1 MSEQAATRE
10 PLGSRFAAHL
20 TATGLANLGDGIV
33 QTGVPL
39 YALTLTRS
47 PSQIALLTAAAWLP
61 WLVCGLAAG
70 VVVDR
75 RDRKYTQVV
84 GLGARALLLGVAVW
98 LVASGNMTIAALTV
112 IVLLYG
118 VTDVFVDLAGSALVP
133 DLVPRSRLEA
143 ANGRTLAAQ
152 QVMSTF
158 VGGPVAG
165 AMLALGTGWVFGVP
179 AGLGVLALLLIAT
192 RIPGT
197 YKHAAA
203 EKRSAAS
210 EVREGVGFLVRHPV
224 LRPLLVAGSVM
235 NMASTGYFAV
245 FVLWMVGPG
254 SRVGLEPEHY
264 PLLTAVLAVGAV
276 LGSIAAEPLGRRIPE
291 VRLLLGCWLLDALLM
306 AVPVLVPTV
315 PAIAASMFF
324 LGFLNTNGNV
334 ISQSMRQRMVAPGML
349 GRVGGAS
356 RTLGYGLM
364 PLGAV
369 LGGLVAE
376 QWGLP
381 AVFLGATVICVAV
394 VAYPI
399 AVVRQRMLAEF
410 ELPAPERRPEPV
422 DAPAQ
427 PPLSTSV

>member
-1 MSEQAATRE
+1 MSESVATRE
-10 PLGSRFAAHL
+10 PLGRRFAAHL
-20 TATGLANLGDGIV
+20 AATGMANLGDGVV

-61 WLVCGLAAG
+61 WLLLGLAAG

-84 GLGARALLLGVAVW
+84 ALGARAALLGVAVW
-98 LVASGNMTIAALTV
+98 MIVSGHMTITALTV
-112 IVLLYG
+112 IVLAYG

-152 QVMSTF
+152 QVMAAF

-165 AMLALGTGWVFGVP
+165 AVLALGAGWIFGLP
-179 AGLGVLALLLIAT
+179 AGLAVAALVLVAT
-192 RIPGT
+192 RIPGS
-197 YKHAAA
+197 YKHAHA
-203 EKRSAAS
+203 EKRRATT

-254 SRVGLEPEHY
+254 SRVGLQPEHY
-264 PLLTAVLAVGAV
+264 PLVIAVLAVGAV

-291 VRLLLGCWLLDALLM
+291 VRLLLGCWTIDALLM
-306 AVPVLVPTV
+306 LVPVLVPTV

-364 PLGAV
+364 PVGAL
-369 LGGLVAE
+369 LGGIVAE
-376 QWGLP
+376 RWGLP
-381 AVFLGATVICVAV
+381 TVFIGATVLCVAA
-394 VAYPI
+394 VAYPM
-399 AVVRQRMLAEF
+399 AVVRQRMVAEM
-410 ELPAPERRPEPV
+410 ELPVTEPEPV
-422 DAPAQ
+422 EEAAL
-427 PPLSTSV
+427 PPLTTTV

>member
-1 MSEQAATRE
+1 MNQDVAARE
-10 PLGSRFAAHL
+10 PLGPRFSAHL
-20 TATGLANLGDGIV
+20 TATGLANLGDGVI

-61 WLVCGLAAG
+61 WLVFGLAAG

-84 GLGARALLLGVAVW
+84 GLTARAVLLAVAVA
-98 LVASGNMTIAALTV
+98 LIASGHMTMIALTV
-112 IVLLYG
+112 VVLAYG

-133 DLVPRSRLEA
+133 DIVPRSRLEA

-152 QVMSTF
+152 QVMAAF
-158 VGGPVAG
+158 VGGPIAG
-165 AMLALGTGWVFGVP
+165 GVLALGAGWVFGLP
-179 AGLGVLALLLIAT
+179 AGLAVAALVLIAA
-192 RIPGT
+192 RIPGS
-197 YKHAAA
+197 YKHAQA
-203 EKRSAAS
+203 EKRRATT
-210 EVREGVGFLVRHPV
+210 EIREGVGFLVRHPV

-254 SRVGLEPEHY
+254 SRVGLTPAQY
-264 PLLTAVLAVGAV
+264 PLVIAVLAVGAV

-291 VRLLLGCWLLDALLM
+291 IRLLLGCWAIASLLM
-306 AVPVLVPTV
+306 LVPVLAPTV
-315 PAIAASMFF
+315 PAIAGSLF
-324 LGFLNTNGNV
+324 LIGFLNTNGNV

-364 PLGAV
+364 PLGAL
-369 LGGLVAE
+369 LGGFVAE

-381 AVFLGATVICVAV
+381 TVFVGATVICVAAV
-394 VAYPI
+394 LYPI
-399 AVVRQRMLAEF
+399 AVVRQHMVDEL
-410 ELPAPERRPEPV
+410 ELPVVDEPESEAVSSAAR
-422 DAPAQ
+422 AG
-427 PPLSTSV
+427 

>member
-1 MSEQAATRE
+1 MSERE
-10 PLGSRFAAHL
+10 PLGRRFAAHL
-20 TATGLANLGDGIV
+20 TATGMANLGDGIV

-61 WLVCGLAAG
+61 WLVLGLAAG

-84 GLGARALLLGVAVW
+84 GLAARALLLGVAVW
-98 LVASGNMTIAALTV
+98 LVAAGHMTMTTLTV
-112 IVLLYG
+112 VVLLYG

-133 DLVPRSRLEA
+133 DLVPRSRLDA

-152 QVMSTF
+152 QVMSAF

-165 AMLALGTGWVFGVP
+165 ALLALGAGWVLGVP
-179 AGLGVLALLLIAT
+179 AGLGVAALLLVVT

-197 YKHAAA
+197 YKHAAPQ
-203 EKRSAAS
+203 KRRATT
-210 EVREGVGFLVRHPV
+210 EVREGVAFLVRHPV

-235 NMASTGYFAV
+235 NMANTGYFAV

-254 SRVGLEPEHY
+254 SRVGLTPAQY
-264 PLLTAVLAVGAV
+264 PLVIAGLAVGAV
-276 LGSIAAEPLGRRIPE
+276 LGSLAAEPLGRRIPE
-291 VRLLLGCWLLDALLM
+291 VRLLLGCWTLNTLLLL
-306 AVPVLVPTV
+306 VPVLVPTV
-315 PAIAASMFF
+315 PAIAVAVFF

-356 RTLGYGLM
+356 RTLAYGLM
-364 PLGAV
+364 PVGAL

-381 AVFLGATVICVAV
+381 AVFVGATVLCLAAI
-394 VAYPI
+394 AYPV
-399 AVVRQRMLAEF
+399 AVVRQHMVAEL
-410 ELPAPERRPEPV
+410 ELPPVPV
-422 DAPAQ
+422 DETVLTATVG
-427 PPLSTSV
+427 SR

>member
-1 MSEQAATRE
+1 MSEDVAARE
-10 PLGSRFAAHL
+10 PLGRRFTAHL

-47 PSQIALLTAAAWLP
+47 PSQIALLTAAAWVP
-61 WLVCGLAAG
+61 WLVLGLAAG

-84 GLGARALLLGVAVW
+84 GLAARAVLLAVAVW
-98 LVASGNMTIAALTV
+98 LVASGDMTIAALAV
-112 IVLLYG
+112 IVLAYG

-133 DLVPRSRLEA
+133 DIVPRSRLEA

-152 QVMSTF
+152 QVMATF
-158 VGGPVAG
+158 VGGPIAG
-165 AMLALGTGWVFGVP
+165 GMLALGAGWVFGVP

-197 YKHAAA
+197 YKHAGA
-203 EKRSAAS
+203 EKRRATT
-210 EVREGVGFLVRHPV
+210 EIREGVGFLVRHPV

-254 SRVGLEPEHY
+254 SRVGLEPAHY
-264 PLLTAVLAVGAV
+264 PLLISVLAVGAV

-291 VRLLLGCWLLDALLM
+291 VRLLLGCWTLDGLLM
-306 AVPVLVPTV
+306 LVPVLSPTV
-315 PAIAASMFF
+315 PAIGVALFF

-364 PLGAV
+364 PIGAL
-369 LGGLVAE
+369 LGGFVAE

-381 AVFLGATVICVAV
+381 AVFVGATAVCVAAV
-394 VAYPI
+394 LYPI
-399 AVVRQRMLAEF
+399 AVVRQRMVD
-410 ELPAPERRPEPV
+410 ELVLPEVVEEAV
-422 DAPAQ
+422 QEEAL
-427 PPLSTSV
+427 PPLTATV

>member
-1 MSEQAATRE
+1 MSEQVATRE
-10 PLGSRFAAHL
+10 PLGRRFAAHL
-20 TATGLANLGDGIV
+20 TATGMANLGDGIV

-84 GLGARALLLGVAVW
+84 GLAARAVLLGVAVW
-98 LVASGNMTIAALTV
+98 LVASGHMTMPALTV

-152 QVMSTF
+152 QVMSAF

-165 AMLALGTGWVFGVP
+165 ALLALGAGWVLGVP

-192 RIPGT
+192 RIPGS
-197 YKHAAA
+197 YKHAAPQR
-203 EKRSAAS
+203 RSATA
-210 EVREGVGFLVRHPV
+210 EIREGVGFLVRHPV

-254 SRVGLEPEHY
+254 SRVGLEPAQY
-264 PLLTAVLAVGAV
+264 PLVIAVLAVGAV
-276 LGSIAAEPLGRRIPE
+276 LGSIAAEPLGRRVPE
-291 VRLLLGCWLLDALLM
+291 VRLLLGSWILQSLLLL
-306 AVPVLVPTV
+306 VPVLAPTV
-315 PAIAASMFF
+315 PAIASAMFL
-324 LGFLNTNGNV
+324 LGFLNTTGNV

-356 RTLGYGLM
+356 RTLAYGLM
-364 PLGAV
+364 PVGAL

-376 QWGLP
+376 QWGLS
-381 AVFLGATVICVAV
+381 AVFVGATAVCVAA
-394 VAYPI
+394 VAYPV
-399 AVVRQRMLAEF
+399 AVVRQRMVAEL
-410 ELPAPERRPEPV
+410 ELPPAPV
-422 DAPAQ
+422 DETVLTATAGAR
-427 PPLSTSV
+427 

>member
-1 MSEQAATRE
+1 MTEQVATRE
-10 PLGSRFAAHL
+10 PLGRRFTAHL
-20 TATGLANLGDGIV
+20 TATGMANLGDGIV

-61 WLVCGLAAG
+61 WLVLGLAAG

-84 GLGARALLLGVAVW
+84 GLAARALLLGVAVW
-98 LVASGNMTIAALTV
+98 LVASGHMTIAALAV

-133 DLVPRSRLEA
+133 DLVPRSRLDA

-152 QVMSTF
+152 QVMSAF

-165 AMLALGTGWVFGVP
+165 GLLALGAGWVFGVP
-179 AGLGVLALLLIAT
+179 AGLGVLALLVIAT
-192 RIPGT
+192 RIPGS

-203 EKRSAAS
+203 EKRPALT

-224 LRPLLVAGSVM
+224 LRPLLVAGSVL
-235 NMASTGYFAV
+235 NMANTGYFAV

-254 SRVGLEPEHY
+254 SRVGLQPEHY
-264 PLLTAVLAVGAV
+264 PLVISVLAVGAV

-291 VRLLLGCWLLDALLM
+291 IRLLLGCWTLNTLLLL
-306 AVPVLVPTV
+306 VPVLMPTV
-315 PAIAASMFF
+315 PAIAVAVFF

-349 GRVGGAS
+349 GRVGGAG
-356 RTLGYGLM
+356 RTLNYGLM
-364 PLGAV
+364 PVGAL

-381 AVFLGATVICVAV
+381 AVFVGATVLCLAAI
-394 VAYPI
+394 AYPV
-399 AVVRQRMLAEF
+399 AVVRQRMVAEL
-410 ELPAPERRPEPV
+410 ELPVVEKV
-422 DAPAQ
+422 PAAA
-427 PPLSTSV
+427 

>member
-1 MSEQAATRE
+1 MSEQVATRE
-10 PLGSRFAAHL
+10 PLGRRFAAHL
-20 TATGLANLGDGIV
+20 TATGMANLGDGIV

-84 GLGARALLLGVAVW
+84 GLAARAVLLGVAVW
-98 LVASGNMTIAALTV
+98 LVASGRMTMPVLTV

-152 QVMSTF
+152 QVMSAF

-165 AMLALGTGWVFGVP
+165 ALLALGAGWVLGVP
-179 AGLGVLALLLIAT
+179 AGLGVLALVLIAT
-192 RIPGT
+192 RIPGS
-197 YKHAAA
+197 YKHAAPQ
-203 EKRSAAS
+203 KRSATT
-210 EVREGVGFLVRHPV
+210 EIREGVGFLVRHPV

-254 SRVGLEPEHY
+254 SRVGLEPAQY
-264 PLLTAVLAVGAV
+264 PLVIAVLAVGAV
-276 LGSIAAEPLGRRIPE
+276 LGSIAAEPLGRRIRE
-291 VRLLLGCWLLDALLM
+291 VPLLLTSWLLQSLLM
-306 AVPVLVPTV
+306 LVPVLLPTV
-315 PAIAASMFF
+315 PAIASGMF
-324 LGFLNTNGNV
+324 LVGFLNTTGNV

-356 RTLGYGLM
+356 RTLAYGLM
-364 PLGAV
+364 PVGAL

-376 QWGLP
+376 QWGLS
-381 AVFLGATVICVAV
+381 AVFLGATAVCVAG
-394 VAYPI
+394 VAYPV
-399 AVVRQRMLAEF
+399 AVVRQRMVAEL
-410 ELPAPERRPEPV
+410 ELPPVPV
-422 DAPAQ
+422 DETVLTATAGAR
-427 PPLSTSV
+427 

>member
-1 MSEQAATRE
+1 MREQAATRE
-10 PLGSRFAAHL
+10 PLGRRFTAHL

-33 QTGVPL
+33 QMGVPL

-61 WLVCGLAAG
+61 WLVLGLAAG

-84 GLGARALLLGVAVW
+84 GLAARVLLLGAAVW
-98 LVASGNMTIAALTV
+98 LVTTGQMTMVALTV

-152 QVMSTF
+152 QVMATF

-192 RIPGT
+192 RIPGS
-197 YKHAAA
+197 YRHAAA
-203 EKRSAAS
+203 QKRSATS
-210 EVREGVGFLVRHPV
+210 EIREGVGFLVHHPV
-224 LRPLLVAGSVM
+224 LRPLLVASSVM

-276 LGSIAAEPLGRRIPE
+276 VGSIAAEPLGRRIPE
-291 VRLLLGCWLLDALLM
+291 VRLLLGCWLIDALLM

-315 PAIAASMFF
+315 PAIAVSMFF

-364 PLGAV
+364 PLGAL

-376 QWGLP
+376 QWGLA
-381 AVFLGATVICVAV
+381 AVFLGATAVCV
-394 VAYPI
+394 VAAGYPI
-399 AVVRQRMLAEF
+399 AVVRQRMLAELEL
-410 ELPAPERRPEPV
+410 ELPAP
-422 DAPAQ
+422 APA
-427 PPLSTSV
+427 PSPASAY

>member
-1 MSEQAATRE
+1 MSEQVATRE
-10 PLGSRFAAHL
+10 PLGRRFAAHL
-20 TATGLANLGDGIV
+20 TATGMANLGDGIV

-84 GLGARALLLGVAVW
+84 GLAARAVLLGVAVW
-98 LVASGNMTIAALTV
+98 LVASGQMTMPGLTV
-112 IVLLYG
+112 VVLLYG

-152 QVMSTF
+152 QVMSAF

-165 AMLALGTGWVFGVP
+165 ALLVLGAGWVLGVP

-192 RIPGT
+192 RIPGS
-197 YKHAAA
+197 YKHAAPQR
-203 EKRSAAS
+203 RSATA
-210 EVREGVGFLVRHPV
+210 EIREGVGFLVRHPV

-254 SRVGLEPEHY
+254 SRVGLEPAQY
-264 PLLTAVLAVGAV
+264 PLVIAVLAVGAV
-276 LGSIAAEPLGRRIPE
+276 LGSVAAEPLGRRIPE
-291 VRLLLGCWLLDALLM
+291 VRLLLTSWLLQSLLM
-306 AVPVLVPTV
+306 LVPVLVPTV
-315 PAIAASMFF
+315 PAITAGIFL

-356 RTLGYGLM
+356 RTLAYGLM
-364 PLGAV
+364 PVGAV

-376 QWGLP
+376 RWGLP
-381 AVFLGATVICVAV
+381 AVFVGATVVCVAV
-394 VAYPI
+394 VAYPV
-399 AVVRQRMLAEF
+399 AVVRQRMVTEL
-410 ELPAPERRPEPV
+410 ELPLVEKVPTTV
-422 DAPAQ
+422 
-427 PPLSTSV
+427 

>member
-1 MSEQAATRE
+1 MSEQVATRE
-10 PLGSRFAAHL
+10 PLGRRFAAHL
-20 TATGLANLGDGIV
+20 TATGMANLGDGIV

-61 WLVCGLAAG
+61 WLVFGLAAG

-98 LVASGNMTIAALTV
+98 LVATGHMTIAALAV
-112 IVLLYG
+112 IVLAYG

-133 DLVPRSRLEA
+133 DIVPRSRLEA

-152 QVMSTF
+152 QVMATF
-158 VGGPVAG
+158 VGGPIAG
-165 AMLALGTGWVFGVP
+165 GMLALGAGWVFGVP

-192 RIPGT
+192 RIPGK

-203 EKRSAAS
+203 EKRRATT
-210 EVREGVGFLVRHPV
+210 EIREGVGFLVRHPV

-254 SRVGLEPEHY
+254 SRVGLEPAHY
-264 PLLTAVLAVGAV
+264 PLVIAVLAVGAV

-291 VRLLLGCWLLDALLM
+291 VRLLLGCWTLDALLM
-306 AVPVLVPTV
+306 LVPVLVPTV
-315 PAIAASMFF
+315 PAIATSLFF

-364 PLGAV
+364 PIGAL
-369 LGGLVAE
+369 LGGFVAE

-381 AVFLGATVICVAV
+381 TVFIGATAVCVAA

-410 ELPAPERRPEPV
+410 ELPEVVDEPV
-422 DAPAQ
+422 HEEAL
-427 PPLSTSV
+427 PPLTATV

>member
-1 MSEQAATRE
+1 M
-10 PLGSRFAAHL
+10 
-20 TATGLANLGDGIV
+20 
-33 QTGVPL
+33 
-39 YALTLTRS
+39 
-47 PSQIALLTAAAWLP
+47 
-61 WLVCGLAAG
+61 
-70 VVVDR
+70 
-75 RDRKYTQVV
+75 
-84 GLGARALLLGVAVW
+84 
-98 LVASGNMTIAALTV
+98 

-152 QVMSTF
+152 QVMSAF

-165 AMLALGTGWVFGVP
+165 ALLALGAGWVFGVP

-192 RIPGT
+192 RIPGS
-197 YKHAAA
+197 YKHAAPQR
-203 EKRSAAS
+203 RSATA

-254 SRVGLEPEHY
+254 SRVGLEPAHY
-264 PLLTAVLAVGAV
+264 PLVIAVLAVGAV

-291 VRLLLGCWLLDALLM
+291 VRLLLGCWTLDSPCSCWSPCSCPRCPPSRSA
-306 AVPVLVPTV
+306 
-315 PAIAASMFF
+315 MFF

-356 RTLGYGLM
+356 RTLAYGLM
-364 PLGAV
+364 PRRRAARRARRGAV
-369 LGGLVAE
+369 GPARGVPRRDRGLRRGGR
-376 QWGLP
+376 LP
-381 AVFLGATVICVAV
+381 GRGRPPAHGGRAGAAAGARGRDRADGDRLSVGI
-394 VAYPI
+394 
-399 AVVRQRMLAEF
+399 LAAC
-410 ELPAPERRPEPV
+410 PG
-422 DAPAQ
+422 
-427 PPLSTSV
+427 

>member
-1 MSEQAATRE
+1 MSEQVATRE
-10 PLGSRFAAHL
+10 PLGRRFTAHL
-20 TATGLANLGDGIV
+20 TATGMANLGDGIV

-47 PSQIALLTAAAWLP
+47 PSQIALLTAAVWLP
-61 WLVCGLAAG
+61 WLLLGLAAG

-75 RDRKYTQVV
+75 RDRKHTQVV
-84 GLGARALLLGVAVW
+84 ALAARVLLLGVAVW
-98 LVASGNMTIAALTV
+98 LAVTGDMTMTVLTV

-152 QVMSTF
+152 QVMASF

-165 AMLALGTGWVFGVP
+165 GMLALGAGWVFGLP

-197 YKHAAA
+197 YKHAATQ
-203 EKRSAAS
+203 KRSALA

-254 SRVGLEPEHY
+254 SRVGLEPAHY
-264 PLLTAVLAVGAV
+264 PLLLAVLAVGAV
-276 LGSIAAEPLGRRIPE
+276 LGSVAAEPLGRRIPE
-291 VRLLLGCWLLDALLM
+291 VRLLLGCWTLDALLM
-306 AVPVLVPTV
+306 VVPVLVPTV
-315 PAIAASMFF
+315 PAIGATLFL

-381 AVFLGATVICVAV
+381 AVFVGATVVCVLAV
-394 VAYPI
+394 GYPI

-410 ELPAPERRPEPV
+410 ELPAPDRRPEPV
-422 DAPAQ
+422 DAP
-427 PPLSTSV
+427 V

>member
-1 MSEQAATRE
+1 MREQAATRE
-10 PLGSRFAAHL
+10 PLGRRFTAHL

-33 QTGVPL
+33 QMGVPL

-61 WLVCGLAAG
+61 WLVLGLAAG

-84 GLGARALLLGVAVW
+84 GLAARALLLGAAVW
-98 LVASGNMTIAALTV
+98 LVTTGQMTMVALTV

-152 QVMSTF
+152 QVMATF

-192 RIPGT
+192 RIPGS
-197 YKHAAA
+197 YRHAAA
-203 EKRSAAS
+203 QKRSATS
-210 EVREGVGFLVRHPV
+210 EIREGVGFLVHHPV
-224 LRPLLVAGSVM
+224 LRPLLVASSVM

-276 LGSIAAEPLGRRIPE
+276 VGSIAAEPLGRRIPE
-291 VRLLLGCWLLDALLM
+291 VRLLLGCWLIDALLM

-315 PAIAASMFF
+315 PAIAVSMFF

-364 PLGAV
+364 PLGAL

-376 QWGLP
+376 QWGLA
-381 AVFLGATVICVAV
+381 AVFLGATAVCV
-394 VAYPI
+394 VAAGYPI
-399 AVVRQRMLAEF
+399 AVVRQRMLAEL
-410 ELPAPERRPEPV
+410 ELPAP
-422 DAPAQ
+422 APA
-427 PPLSTSV
+427 PSPASAY

>member
-1 MSEQAATRE
+1 MSEQVATRE
-10 PLGSRFAAHL
+10 PLGRRFAAHL
-20 TATGLANLGDGIV
+20 TATGMANLGDGIV

-61 WLVCGLAAG
+61 WLVLGLAAG

-84 GLGARALLLGVAVW
+84 GLAARAVVLGVAVW
-98 LVASGNMTIAALTV
+98 LVASGRMTIPALTV
-112 IVLLYG
+112 VVLLYG
-118 VTDVFVDLAGSALVP
+118 VTDVVVDLAGSALVP

-152 QVMSTF
+152 QVMSAF

-165 AMLALGTGWVFGVP
+165 ALLALGAGWVLGVP

-197 YKHAAA
+197 YKHAATQ
-203 EKRSAAS
+203 KRSATA
-210 EVREGVGFLVRHPV
+210 EIREGVGFLVRHPV

-254 SRVGLEPEHY
+254 SRVGLEPAQY
-264 PLLTAVLAVGAV
+264 PLVVAVLAVGAV
-276 LGSIAAEPLGRRIPE
+276 LGSVAAEPLAGRVPE
-291 VRLLLGCWLLDALLM
+291 VRLLLTSWMLQSLLM
-306 AVPVLVPTV
+306 LVPVLLPTV
-315 PAIAASMFF
+315 PAIATGMFL
-324 LGFLNTNGNV
+324 LGFLNTTGNV
-334 ISQSMRQRMVAPGML
+334 VSQSMRQRMVAPGML

-356 RTLGYGLM
+356 RTLAYGLM
-364 PLGAV
+364 PVGAL

-381 AVFLGATVICVAV
+381 AVFVGATAVCVAA
-394 VAYPI
+394 VAYPA
-399 AVVRQRMLAEF
+399 AVVRQRMVADL
-410 ELPAPERRPEPV
+410 ELPLVEKVPTTV
-422 DAPAQ
+422 
-427 PPLSTSV
+427 